1 VTLFLLDE
9 NVLRELHSKGNA
21 NVRRWIAMVDDTH
34 PRLSAATLFEKRR
47 GAEALKRR
55 DPDRAAKLLA
65 AIDTLEKAFAD
76 RIVPIDAAV
85 VAEWTR
91 LLGEKNKD
99 RWDLA
104 LAATARVQ
112 ELVLATRNG
121 KDFAARGVRLLNP
134 FEDPPE
140 ELGNP

>member
-1 VTLFLLDE
+1 M
-9 NVLRELHSKGNA
+9 HSFRPNL
-21 NVRRWIAMVDDTH
+21 
-34 PRLSAATLFEKRR
+34 RLSAATLFEKRR

-55 DPDRAAKLLA
+55 DPDRAVKLLA

-76 RIVPIDAAV
+76 RILPIDAAV

-104 LAATARVQ
+104 LAATARAYG
-112 ELVLATRNG
+112 LVLAVRNL
-121 KDFAARGVRLLNP
+121 KDFAARGVRLLIP

-140 ELGNP
+140 ESGNP